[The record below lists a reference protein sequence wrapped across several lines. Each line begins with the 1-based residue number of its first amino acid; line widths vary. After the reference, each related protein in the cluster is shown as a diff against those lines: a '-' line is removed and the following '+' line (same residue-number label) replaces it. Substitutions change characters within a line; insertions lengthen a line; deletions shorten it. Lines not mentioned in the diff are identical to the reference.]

1 MSTFF
6 QKNHCLNILS
16 TDVLSKN
23 IDRKKKL
30 LQVDLGGYRD
40 AVEFYICYTQI
51 SLIQN
56 YQDSDR

>member
-23 IDRKKKL
+23 IDRKNKL

-51 SLIQN
+51 PQ
-56 YQDSDR
+56 